1 MLTWVK
7 VDELW
12 DSMCQSAIKLI
23 TSQLHTVDNDDLLLK
38 IKGRI
43 ALFMLTMEVSSSLDL
58 VYALLMMCLEM
69 GLLCLRDERST
80 PHSLFQIF

>member
-1 MLTWVK
+1 MQ

-23 TSQLHTVDNDDLLLK
+23 TESLPTVESDELMLK

-43 ALFMLTMEVSSSLDL
+43 ALFMLTMEVMLELPLTCIATDTPRKS
-58 VYALLMMCLEM
+58 ATLL
-69 GLLCLRDERST
+69 LL
-80 PHSLFQIF
+80 